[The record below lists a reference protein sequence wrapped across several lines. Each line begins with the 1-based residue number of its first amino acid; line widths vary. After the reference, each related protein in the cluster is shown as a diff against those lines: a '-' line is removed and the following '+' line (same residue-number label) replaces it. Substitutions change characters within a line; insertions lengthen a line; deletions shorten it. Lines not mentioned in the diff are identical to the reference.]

1 MEVSRIISSG
11 AEALKPEL
19 VDRFYQKLS
28 AELWNT
34 YGPTETT
41 VQSTYARCMPCA
53 RTVPIG
59 KPIANTSLYVLDSYL
74 EPVPVG
80 VAGELYIGGAGV
92 ARGYWNQPDSQQ
104 KNLLPIR
111 LRWSWERDCIEQ
123 AIWFDGCRT
132 VAWNFWA
139 ALIIR

>member
-1 MEVSRIISSG
+1 LDHPQIQQWTSLRIISSG

-19 VDRFYQKLS
+19 ADAFYQRLS
-28 AELWNT
+28 AELWHT

-59 KPIANTSLYVLDSYL
+59 KPIANTSLYVLDTYL

-92 ARGYWNQPDSQQ
+92 ARGYWNRPGLTAEKFIADPFA
-104 KNLLPIR
+104 LELGAR
-111 LRWSWERDCIEQ
+111 LY
-123 AIWFDGCRT
+123 
-132 VAWNFWA
+132 
-139 ALIIR
+139 